1 MKQFK
6 FFKGLKAEPLFWR
19 TAMGEYKLVSDM
31 STEHIGN
38 IISVI
43 YDGQIPDPYLEKTN
57 EEWRSIFENELRNRL
72 YDRI

>member
-1 MKQFK
+1 MIEFK

-31 STEHIGN
+31 SVEHIGN

-57 EEWRSIFENELRNRL
+57 EEWRSIFENELRNRING
-72 YDRI
+72 RV